1 MTNKII
7 SLSILLVNNIILS
20 KKIANPLY
28 SAFFNAQ
35 NQLKDKELNYAL

>member
-1 MTNKII
+1 MTFKII
-7 SLSILLVNNIILS
+7 SLSILLVNNIV

-28 SAFFNAQ
+28 SAFFNVQ